1 MLVALVQATEAP
13 PWAGLRHDQA
23 ATWVKESSIPT
34 HHYFGRRSRLI
45 SGTDS
50 LHERLRWS
58 RSMGRPLAAF
68 DRLLQ
73 MPLQRSRIPPVTL
86 LPDGALDVWIP
97 DLYVTGGLKFLGAL
111 AWVREVYDPQWVYRT
126 TVSSYVHVPGLI
138 DFTRHLGPGV
148 DWAGTQVG
156 HPKGTFAS
164 GTNVLLS
171 RKLVDHLL
179 DQAQQW
185 PHRYLEDVALGV
197 TLRRNDTF
205 LLNIPSLWIHS
216 PEEVNQLTSSDL
228 QHFWHFR
235 CRSADERGARLDGD
249 IMRRLADRY
258 RNLTDRQ

>member
-1 MLVALVQATEAP
+1 MLVALIQATDGP
-13 PWAGLRHDQA
+13 PWDTLRKDQM

-45 SGTDS
+45 ARTDS

-58 RSMGRPLAAF
+58 RTMGRALAAF

-73 MPLQRSRIPPVTL
+73 LPLQRSILPRVDL
-86 LPDGALDVWIP
+86 LPDGALDVRVP

-111 AWVREVYDPQWVYRT
+111 AWVREEYDPQWVYRT

-138 DFTRHLGPGV
+138 DFTQNLGPGV

-171 RKLVDHLL
+171 RRLVDRLL
-179 DQAQQW
+179 AQPQNW

-197 TLRRNDTF
+197 TLRRNDTSLF
-205 LLNIPSLWIHS
+205 YIPSRWIHS
-216 PEEVNQLTSSDL
+216 PE
-228 QHFWHFR
+228 
-235 CRSADERGARLDGD
+235 
-249 IMRRLADRY
+249 
-258 RNLTDRQ
+258 